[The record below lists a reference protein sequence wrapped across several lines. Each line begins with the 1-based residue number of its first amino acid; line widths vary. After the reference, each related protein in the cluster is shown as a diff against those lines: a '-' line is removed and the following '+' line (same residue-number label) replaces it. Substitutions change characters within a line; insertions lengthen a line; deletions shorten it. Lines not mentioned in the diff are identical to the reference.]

1 MHGGIIMDL
10 WHVRGGRRLEGALRV
25 QGSKNASLPILAA
38 SVLCPLRCELL
49 NVPRLS
55 DTDAALRI
63 LVHLGCAVSRERD
76 RVYIDSAGLSC
87 CAVPHSLM
95 AEMRSSVIFMGAL
108 LARCGEARLSLPGGC
123 QLGKRPID
131 LHLAALR
138 KLGAAIEE
146 EAGELICRADR
157 MLGTEIMLSFPSVG
171 ATENALLAA
180 CAARGE
186 TVIRG
191 AAREPEIGALAGFL
205 CALGA
210 EIRGA
215 GSDTIRLSAFHPKRE
230 LRYRIPSDRI
240 AAASYACAAAGCGG
254 DLTLLGIDAGQIS
267 AVVHFLNAAGCD
279 IITENHA
286 LRLLSDGR
294 LSAVGPV
301 VTAPYPGFP
310 TDAQPLL
317 MAALLRAEGRTLIR
331 ETIFEQRFRQAP
343 ELCRLGAKIRVEGQ
357 TAEILGVK
365 KLQGAALHAT
375 DLRGGAAMI
384 LAALAA
390 EGESVVFDEGHVRRG
405 YEDFDRCLESLGAE
419 IVREH

>member
-1 MHGGIIMDL
+1 MHGGLIMDI
-10 WHVRGGRRLEGALRV
+10 WHIRGGRRLEGNLRV

-38 SVLCPLRCELL
+38 SVLCPLRCELM

-63 LVHLGCAVSRERD
+63 LEHLGCTVARERD
-76 RVYIDSAGLSC
+76 RVYIDSTTLSC
-87 CAVPHSLM
+87 SAVPHSLM

-138 KLGAAIEE
+138 KLGADIEE
-146 EAGELICRADR
+146 DDNELHCRAR
-157 MLGTEIMLSFPSVG
+157 RLQGTEIALPFPSVG

-180 CAARGE
+180 CGARGE
-186 TVIRG
+186 TLIRG
-191 AAREPEIGALAGFL
+191 AAREPEIAALADFL
-205 CALGA
+205 RAMGA

-215 GSDTIRLSAFHPKRE
+215 GSDTIRLTAFHPKRD
-230 LRYRIPSDRI
+230 LCFRIPSDRI
-240 AAASYACAAAGCGG
+240 AAATFACAAAGCGG
-254 DLTLLGIDAGQIS
+254 DVTLCGLDPIQIS
-267 AVVHFLNAAGCD
+267 AVLHFLNAAGCD
-279 IITENHA
+279 IITSNHA
-286 LRLLSDGR
+286 LRLRADRR
-294 LSAVGPV
+294 LRAVGPV

-317 MAALLRAEGRTLIR
+317 MAALLRAEGRSLIR

-343 ELCRLGAKIRVEGQ
+343 ELCRLGAQIRVKGQ
-357 TAEILGVK
+357 TAEILGVRE
-365 KLQGAALHAT
+365 LHDAALHAT

-384 LAALAA
+384 LAGLAA
-390 EGESVVFDEGHVRRG
+390 GGETVVLDEGHVRRG
-405 YEDFDRCLESLGAE
+405 YEDFDRSLESLGAE
-419 IVREH
+419 IILEN